1 MSYPPTS
8 SYWPDEGSDAYSFAE
23 EAIAVGGLTSGGAA
37 IKTVEHA
44 EDYGGVAGEPLDPCY
59 HLTCDDMS
67 NPNYEILDEMLQA
80 IYRVT
85 LEMANAA
92 GTASD

>member
-1 MSYPPTS
+1 MTNLEMARKVTGTLQSIEES
-8 SYWPDEGSDAYSFAE
+8 SHY
-23 EAIAVGGLTSGGAA
+23 
-37 IKTVEHA
+37 
-44 EDYGGVAGEPLDPCY
+44 AGEPLDPCY

-67 NPNYEILDEMLQA
+67 NLNYEILDEMLQA

-85 LEMANAA
+85 LEMANAP